1 LNKCAIPLDR
11 SKSYRTTASAKKLT
25 QSMTFRLPFPKT
37 ILIQVEGRW
46 HIIGTADEALRCL
59 RDVFPDRNGPSH
71 RRAVDTC
78 SALLLGNTTAE
89 GAQATFIVAAMEG
102 GHPFEVHD
110 DGSELEERLVMAAT
124 ENGLLDMLFEVS
136 QMFD

>member
-1 LNKCAIPLDR
+1 MGVER
-11 SKSYRTTASAKKLT
+11 STSYGMTASGNKSTPAT
-25 QSMTFRLPFPKT
+25 SSRLRFPKT
-37 ILIQVEGRW
+37 ILVKVEGRW
-46 HIIGTADEALRCL
+46 HVVGAADEALQCL

-78 SALLLGNTTAE
+78 AALLLGNTTAE

-124 ENGLLDMLFEVS
+124 ENGLLDMLLEVD
-136 QMFD
+136 QMFG